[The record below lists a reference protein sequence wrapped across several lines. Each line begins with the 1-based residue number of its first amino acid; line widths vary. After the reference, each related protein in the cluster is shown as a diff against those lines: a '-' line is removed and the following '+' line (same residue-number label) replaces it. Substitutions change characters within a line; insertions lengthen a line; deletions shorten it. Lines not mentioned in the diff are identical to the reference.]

1 MTRSSIVTRAG
12 AMAACSALLFAG
24 NDAFADWPSARHD
37 PQRTGAT
44 PSTSNIVKPAPY
56 WRSYLGGALLSRSV
70 FAGDVNQD
78 GELDV
83 LFASGG
89 RVTLSDPQ
97 GFTRWR
103 TPSMGFRTLHAVE
116 DLDGDGLLEAIVLTG
131 AGAAVLDGAS
141 GVILWME
148 DASEL
153 GVLGAARLADFNGD
167 GHLDLFLDEC
177 GCCAVRTDS
186 PGVIYSFARGFSAV
200 ERLPSPPK
208 RARCNALIDTVGDWD
223 GNGAADLLVSS
234 QDRLLFVSGA
244 GDVFAESAI
253 VGAHLGG
260 ASCEAVTLGDPPSP
274 QRALCFQNRVFGVEG
289 AREVSLLAYRPGESP
304 SLAVVWRKTL
314 SPNDGGD
321 ARAPTRLAWDLDG
334 DGALEVLASG
344 KTGETW
350 TSFVLDAATGAE
362 LAVIPEEIA
371 QGAIPGEAGAGQWI
385 ITSREDRVS
394 AFRFSRAAGQRVE
407 RLWSLDGEL
416 VRTRL
421 DWGRAQQTGLSQ
433 ALVTPDLDGDGR
445 GELVLEATSAP
456 VALTAYETRAAGASP
471 AAVYRVDLGVGVAA
485 LDVPAATS
493 PAAPR
498 LMVSREDG
506 FVALLD
512 ASLAPTNLMHEGREV
527 VPGLRVGSYSTGP
540 GAYVDFGRAP
550 IAAKLSPGDAAA
562 SVVVV
567 DSRGDLLRIAS
578 EGASNVAPAK
588 AAWRVIDAFGASIWP
603 ADDRTPATL
612 ACFRRRHPLVDP
624 PRYAVV
630 ALDANGRQ
638 TSETAVQKPPAWDV
652 LHGDLD
658 GDGAPE
664 LVALTVDPTYRT
676 EILALDRSGGMRW
689 KHDINASA
697 GTQAVAIADWDG
709 DGAEDVA
716 VAINSARVLS
726 GRDGSALRES
736 TERLPYFMPI
746 LADVSG
752 DERLEMTLQGGY
764 HPERTLP
771 HDLSAALWRGP
782 VGSRPYPH
790 GAIARCDG
798 RPLLVEGSYVHP
810 ARLSFTKLDGPG
822 AGRSSFVV
830 LAGDAS
836 FADERAAEQAGAV
849 MGQLGDAAISQN
861 LTGLAAAG
869 PTVVVGSTN
878 GFLYAVDVCSE
889 RLLWSYAFGEPV
901 GAPILAD
908 TDGDGHDDIVV
919 SVADGYLYNLR
930 HENLPAPDYV
940 WEIDPSTSGS
950 SEDVDEIETR
960 DTLYVAWSKVPMAT
974 SYEVAVV
981 GGEGNYVSSPA
992 WREVGDVTEASIS
1005 RLPLLDGAKY
1015 YVGVRAVSAAGLS
1028 PDRGSDGVIV
1038 RMPQGEGG
1046 AGGDGAG
1053 GAGGDGAGGVGIG
1066 GAGAGGAGGGG
1077 AGAGAG
1083 GVGGGGVG
1091 VGGVD
1096 LALPGDTLLYG
1107 RGCVCSEAPG
1117 QPGASWTAGLG
1128 GIALA
1133 LLALGRARAT
1143 AAAPASHRA
1152 ARRGSTAR
1160 A

>member
-1 MTRSSIVTRAG
+1 MVTRAG

-24 NDAFADWPSARHD
+24 SDAFADWPSARHD

-44 PSTSNIVKPAPY
+44 SSTSNIAKPAPY
-56 WRSYLGGALLSRSV
+56 WRSYLGGTLTSRSM

-78 GELDV
+78 GEIDL

-103 TPSMGFRTLHAVE
+103 TPSMDFRGLQAVE
-116 DLDGDGLLEAIVLTG
+116 DLDGDGLLEVVAVTG

-148 DASEL
+148 HATEL
-153 GVLGAARLADFNGD
+153 GVLGAARLADFNDD

-177 GCCAVRTDS
+177 GCCAVKTDS

-200 ERLPSPPK
+200 ETLPPPP
-208 RARCNALIDTVGDWD
+208 RRVHCNAAIDTVGDWD
-223 GNGAADLLVSS
+223 GNGTADLLVSS
-234 QDRLLFVSGA
+234 HDRLFFVSGS
-244 GDVFAESAI
+244 GDVFAESGL
-253 VGAHLGG
+253 VGMHLGG
-260 ASCEAVTLGDPPSP
+260 AMCEAVTLGDPPGR
-274 QRALCFQNRVFGVEG
+274 QQALCFQNRVFGAQG

-304 SLAVVWRKTL
+304 SLAVAWRKTL

-362 LAVIPEEIA
+362 LAVIPDEIV
-371 QGAIPGEAGAGQWI
+371 QGAVPGEAGAEQWI
-385 ITSREDRVS
+385 LTSRDERVS

-407 RLWSLDGEL
+407 RLWSLEGEL
-416 VRTRL
+416 VRTRY
-421 DWGRAQQTGLSQ
+421 DWGRAQHTGLSQ
-433 ALVTPDLDGDGR
+433 SLIMPDLDGDGR
-445 GELVLEATSAP
+445 GELVLESTSAP
-456 VALTAYETRAAGASP
+456 VAVTAYATRAGGASP
-471 AAVYRVDLGVGVAA
+471 AAAYRVDLGVGVAA
-485 LDVPAATS
+485 LDAPAAMS
-493 PAAPR
+493 PASPR

-506 FVALLD
+506 FLTLLD
-512 ASLAPTNLMHEGREV
+512 ASLAPTNLLHEGREV
-527 VPGLRVGSYSTGP
+527 VPGLRVGGYLAGP
-540 GAYVDFGRAP
+540 GAYVNFGRAP
-550 IAAKLSPGDAAA
+550 IAAKLSPGDTAD

-578 EGASNVAPAK
+578 EDASNVAPAK
-588 AAWRVIDAFGASIWP
+588 PAWRVVDAFGASIWP
-603 ADDRTPATL
+603 ADDSSPATL

-664 LVALTVDPTYRT
+664 LVALTVDAAYRT
-676 EILALDRSGGMRW
+676 EILALDRSGGVRW
-689 KHDINASA
+689 KDDFSASA
-697 GTQAVAIADWDG
+697 GTQAVAIADWNG
-709 DGAEDVA
+709 DGGEDVV

-726 GRDGSALRES
+726 GRDGRALRES
-736 TERLPYFMPI
+736 TERFPYFMPI

-752 DERLEMTLQGGY
+752 DEQLEMTLQGGY
-764 HPERTLP
+764 NPERTLP
-771 HDLSAALWRGP
+771 HDLSSALWKGP
-782 VGSRPYPH
+782 ANSRPYPH
-790 GAIARCDG
+790 GAIARCGG
-798 RPLLVEGSYVHP
+798 RSLLVEGSYLHP
-810 ARLSFTKLDGPG
+810 ARLTFTKLDGPG
-822 AGRSSFVV
+822 AGQSSSVV
-830 LAGDAS
+830 LAGDTL
-836 FADERAAEQAGAV
+836 FPDEQAAEQAGAV
-849 MGQLGDAAISQN
+849 MGQLSDAAISQN
-861 LTGLAAAG
+861 LTGLPSAG
-869 PTVVVGSTN
+869 PAVVIGSTN
-878 GFLYAVDVCSE
+878 GFLYAVDACSE

-901 GAPILAD
+901 GSPILAD

-930 HENLPAPDYV
+930 HEILPAPEFV
-940 WEIDPSTSGS
+940 WEIDPIASP

-960 DTLYVAWSKVPMAT
+960 DTLHVKWSKVPAAT
-974 SYEVAVV
+974 SYQVAIV
-981 GGEGNYVSSPA
+981 GGQGNYVSSPP
-992 WREVGDVTEASIS
+992 WRDVGDVSEASID

-1046 AGGDGAG
+1046 AGGGGAG
-1053 GAGGDGAGGVGIG
+1053 GAGAGGAGAG

-1077 AGAGAG
+1077 AGGAGGAGAG
-1083 GVGGGGVG
+1083 GAGGAGAGGASA
-1091 VGGVD
+1091 GGAD
-1096 LALPGDTLLYG
+1096 GALPVDTLLYG
-1107 RGCVCSEAPG
+1107 RGCACSDAPG

-1128 GIALA
+1128 GVALA
-1133 LLALGRARAT
+1133 LLALARARAT
-1143 AAAPASHRA
+1143 AAVPARRCA
-1152 ARRGSTAR
+1152 ARRGSAAR
-1160 A
+1160 R